1 MMCMKRRRGQS
12 TGEYAVLFAIVL
24 GGVIL
29 MQGFVKS
36 RIAGAIQK
44 QASAYQT
51 SAGYTDPTA
60 NRTSNSTSVSNV
72 MMTNATTGNVNSNSN
87 TTSNTTNW

>member
-24 GGVIL
+24 GGVIM

-44 QASAYQT
+44 QADGYQVN
-51 SAGYTDPTA
+51 AGYTAPTA
-60 NRTSNSTSVSNV
+60 NRTSLSTSVSNA
-72 MMTNATTGNVNSNSN
+72 MMNTATKGSILSNSN

>member
-24 GGVIL
+24 GGVIM

-36 RIAGAIQK
+36 RIAGAIQN
-44 QASAYQT
+44 QATAYQT
-51 SAGYTDPTA
+51 SAGYVDPTA
-60 NRTSNSTSVSNV
+60 NRTSNSASVSNV
-72 MMTNATTGNVNSNSN
+72 MMNTATAGNINSSSN
-87 TTSNTTNW
+87 TVSNTTNF

>member
-1 MMCMKRRRGQS
+1 MMCMKRQRGQS

-24 GGVIL
+24 GGVIM

-44 QASAYQT
+44 QATAYQT
-51 SAGYTDPTA
+51 NAGYVDPIA
-60 NRTSNSTSVSNV
+60 NRTSNSTSVSNA
-72 MMTNATTGNVNSNSN
+72 MMNTATKGSILSNSN